1 MKRQQREEKADERLK
16 DIKREGKD
24 RRMYRQN

>member
-1 MKRQQREEKADERLK
+1 MKRQQREEKTDKRLK

-24 RRMYRQN
+24 RRVYRQN